1 MVSKEPKL
9 PNADEG
15 SAQTKVDE
23 KSTLLARVCKR
34 FWRFTEKTGQMAIRP
49 FKGIL

>member
-1 MVSKEPKL
+1 MDSTEPEF
-9 PNADEG
+9 PNANEG
-15 SAQTKVDE
+15 STQIEINE

-34 FWRFTEKTGQMAIRP
+34 FWRFTEKTGEMAIKP